1 MPLAHRSTLRCCW
14 GTVAIEPLMY
24 SEMPTIG
31 LQRRA
36 IRKQTGAAKSAEI
49 VQAIHRFGKNAA
61 QLSQRERS

>member
-1 MPLAHRSTLRCCW
+1 MLHSRYITAGPLAESIMPLAHRSTLRCCW

-49 VQAIHRFGKNAA
+49 V
-61 QLSQRERS
+61 